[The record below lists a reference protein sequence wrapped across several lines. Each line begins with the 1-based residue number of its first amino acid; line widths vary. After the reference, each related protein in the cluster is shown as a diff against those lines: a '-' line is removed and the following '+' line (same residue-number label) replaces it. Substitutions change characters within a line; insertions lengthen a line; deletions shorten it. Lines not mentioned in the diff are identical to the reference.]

1 MGSHDIL
8 MAVYRTQGLA
18 DPNNPSSSAD
28 DLKARMDEIYEM
40 ACDVMR
46 RTGFH
51 PDAEPSDG

>member
-18 DPNNPSSSAD
+18 DPNHSAD